1 MFDQETVSLQMI
13 DNQQTVQSCEN
24 SYLEN
29 DPDAD
34 CPDCFDTLVK
44 IYGSDRI
51 RYRCENCDLVISET
65 QIQKIW

>member
-1 MFDQETVSLQMI
+1 MI
-13 DNQQTVQSCEN
+13 DNQQTVQSCKN

-29 DPDAD
+29 EDRDAD

-44 IYGSDRI
+44 IYSSDRI
-51 RYRCENCDLVISET
+51 RYYCENCDLVLSET